1 MTLPFRRLLEP
12 AYTSSLFNC
21 WEILLQEVEV
31 DSQVHGD
38 IARSLSQNVG
48 MMLLE
53 KTFFRKI
60 QSRKIFLH
68 RESFEA
74 ILTKAEELLAKCYDD
89 YSIAYAAFAQSR
101 SPQRLA
107 EYYDAHNLYVQ
118 QLHATNGMIE
128 QYYSVTLPKLLEELE
143 DVSIYIS

>member
-1 MTLPFRRLLEP
+1 MLEHSLQLTDIYFVSVSSCRRP

-48 MMLLE
+48 VMLLE

-68 RESFEA
+68 RESFET
-74 ILTKAEELLAKCYDD
+74 ILTKAEELLAKVCY
-89 YSIAYAAFAQSR
+89 S
-101 SPQRLA
+101 
-107 EYYDAHNLYVQ
+107 Q
-118 QLHATNGMIE
+118 QNQM
-128 QYYSVTLPKLLEELE
+128 
-143 DVSIYIS
+143 